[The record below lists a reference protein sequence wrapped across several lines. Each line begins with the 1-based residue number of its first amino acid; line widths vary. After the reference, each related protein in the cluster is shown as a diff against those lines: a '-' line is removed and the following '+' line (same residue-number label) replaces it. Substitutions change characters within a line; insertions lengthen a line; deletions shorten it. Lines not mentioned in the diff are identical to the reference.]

1 MGSDT
6 TYIESMARRQ
16 PGEWDG
22 SYDPDGPDPV
32 DAMPRRAREL
42 PSQNGTAMRAVF
54 AYLLDE
60 DSPAA
65 TPAPPA
71 KGKKKS

>member
-1 MGSDT
+1 
-6 TYIESMARRQ
+6 MARRQ

-32 DAMPRRAREL
+32 DAMPRRAKEL
-42 PSQNGTAMRAVF
+42 PSQNGIAMRAVF

-60 DSPAA
+60 DGP
-65 TPAPPA
+65 PPA
-71 KGKKKS
+71 SGPASTGAGKGKKKT